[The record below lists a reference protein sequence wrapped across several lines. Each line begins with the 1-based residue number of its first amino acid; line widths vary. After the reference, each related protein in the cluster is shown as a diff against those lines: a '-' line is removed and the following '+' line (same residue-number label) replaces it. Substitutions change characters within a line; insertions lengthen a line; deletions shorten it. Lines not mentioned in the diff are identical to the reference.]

1 MVMDYGG
8 IRNRFWKSAEVELLG
23 MMPCGISC
31 AQYMTGKENGTENIQ
46 IVYTNK
52 EFYNCIGYKKE
63 EFEATGRDIG
73 AIVVK
78 PDRQAARKQMWDAI
92 SREGDVVLQKYQ
104 IHRPDDGVNHVLCSM
119 KSLPGVG
126 EYHFLIGIYVK
137 IDSIVEEEQVY
148 LEQQARMEQITSRLS
163 RMLQELPSGC
173 GVIQGGD
180 TWELVS
186 GNEEFFKPTGYTL
199 NEIQNMPNDIY
210 DTIYKLDVRKI
221 RRTAEEALRNE
232 SSKECE
238 IRVYDRQNKIRWL
251 AVKIRFYYYQ
261 NGKPY
266 YLISVWDI
274 HERKLMEEELHL
286 QTERYKLMEE
296 INNEFP
302 FEYDVKNASL
312 LIPKKFGIFLR
323 KESRK
328 DYNACREELKLL
340 IHPEDAGEF
349 WGMIDRAS
357 MEEEEGS
364 IEYRMNI
371 AKDGE
376 EPEFSWYRTSYKS
389 ILGVSGRIV
398 RILGRTEDING
409 QKLKQDAMAQ
419 QIRQDAL
426 TGLLNKAAVKT
437 EIQEFIQGESGG
449 NHALFLIDIDN
460 FKTVND
466 TFGHLFGD
474 SVLVNISEKI
484 KGLFRSS
491 DIVGRIGGDE
501 FLAFMKHTSEAQARL
516 KAQSICDVV
525 KQDYN
530 GMEEQIEISC
540 SVGVAVYGKVKEDYT
555 TLFSKAD
562 MAMYKAKEAG
572 KNQYCVAEYA
582 NPSWKIHK
590 STGIESRVSGYK
602 AGENQDSDF
611 LTKAFNLLSH
621 AKDINNSLNLLVER
635 IGRQYDLGMVA
646 VLEHNKNLNK
656 IFQTNCWSRRRG
668 ILEKQS
674 FASGS
679 EAWDIFLK
687 GMDETGIVCLDD
699 CIQGGDVA
707 DREREIFRKRDVY
720 AMVNC
725 SFSYFEWGEGYVVFC
740 DMERARRW
748 TDYEKETFMELTR
761 LLSVFVA
768 LRVQQEEEKKT
779 ILHLKKR
786 DPLTELYNEE
796 AFQRKVEK
804 KMQDWRYD
812 LQYAIV
818 YSDINDFSYIND
830 NFGHDAGNEILK
842 RFANYIQSDENM
854 ISCRL
859 YSDLFIS
866 FMWDRD
872 KDTILQKIVKK
883 SMNFS
888 RQQKKRYAEANVKM
902 STGIY
907 FIERKNEKLE
917 IAIENA
923 NLARKSIKGDGGGVL
938 CRVYEKKLRQKR
950 EREKLIVAE
959 FQKAMEEEQIKVY
972 VQPKFLLKEFTVFGG
987 EALARWKNRN
997 GGLETPADFIP
1008 ALEKSG
1014 YIVKLDFYI
1023 YEQVLSYM
1031 KKWKEEGKELPVISI
1046 NFSGRHFEGSGIY
1059 RRVFR
1064 LAESY
1069 GIEPSRIE
1077 IEITEN
1083 LFAMGYDQAKMEMI
1097 QLRKAGFKVAID
1109 DFGTGYS
1116 SLSMLMDIPADIIKI
1131 DKSFLGRKNC
1141 QKEKQFM
1148 RHMGEL
1154 IHSLE
1159 ENVVFEGV
1167 ETEEQRELLV
1177 ECGFQ
1182 YGQGFLFERPVPIQV
1197 FEEKYM
1203 K

>member
-1 MVMDYGG
+1 MDYGEV
-8 IRNRFWKSAEVELLG
+8 RNRFLNCTQEEFLG
-23 MMPCGISC
+23 MIPCGISC
-31 AQYMTGKENGTENIQ
+31 AQYRERKENGPENIQ
-46 IVYTNK
+46 IIYAND
-52 EFYNCIGYKKE
+52 EFYRCIGYKKE
-63 EFEATGRDIG
+63 EFEATGQDMG
-73 AIVVK
+73 AIMVK
-78 PDRQAARKQMWDAI
+78 SDRQAARNQMLEAFR
-92 SREGDVVLQKYQ
+92 REGHLIIQKYR

-119 KSLPGVG
+119 KSFHGFG
-126 EYHFLIGIYVK
+126 DYHFLLGIYVK
-137 IDSIVEEEQVY
+137 IDSVMEEEQVWM
-148 LEQQARMEQITSRLS
+148 EQQARMEQITSRLS

-173 GVIQGGD
+173 AVVQGGD
-180 TWELVS
+180 SWELVS
-186 GNEEFFKPTGYTL
+186 GNEEFFKPGGYTL
-199 NEIQNMPNDIY
+199 NEIQSMPNDVYDIIY
-210 DTIYKLDVRKI
+210 PMDVHKLKRA
-221 RRTAEEALRNE
+221 AEEALSSE
-232 SSKECE
+232 SAKECE
-238 IRVYDRQNKIRWL
+238 IRIYDKQKKICYL

-266 YLISVWDI
+266 YLISIWNI

-286 QTERYKLMEE
+286 QTERYRLMEE

-302 FEYDVKNASL
+302 FEYNVKNATL
-312 LIPKKFGIFLR
+312 LIPKKLGIFLR
-323 KESRK
+323 MEGRK
-328 DYNACREELKLL
+328 DYNACREELGFL
-340 IHPEDAGEF
+340 IHPQDAEEF

-357 MEEEEGS
+357 AEEVEGS

-371 AKDGE
+371 AKVGE
-376 EPEFSWYRTSYKS
+376 EPEFAWYRTSYRS
-389 ILGVSGRIV
+389 ILGVGGKIV
-398 RILGRTEDING
+398 RIMGRTEDING

-426 TGLLNKAAVKT
+426 TGLLNKAAVKM
-437 EIQEFIQGESGG
+437 EIQEFIQDGQEGS
-449 NHALFLIDIDN
+449 HALFLIDIDN

-501 FLAFMKHTSEAQARL
+501 FIAFMKHTSESQARV

-525 KQDYN
+525 KQNYN

-540 SVGVAVYGKVKEDYT
+540 SVGVALCGRVREEYN

-572 KNQYCVAEYA
+572 KNQYYVAEYA
-582 NPSWKIHK
+582 NPAWVIHK
-590 STGIESRVSGYK
+590 STGIESRTGVYK
-602 AGENQDSDF
+602 AGKSQDSDF

-656 IFQTNCWSRRRG
+656 IFQTNCWSRKRG
-668 ILEKQS
+668 ILERQS
-674 FASGS
+674 FASNLD
-679 EAWDIFLK
+679 EWDVFLN
-687 GMDETGIVCLDD
+687 GMDKKGIVCLND
-699 CIQGGDVA
+699 CITGAGMT
-707 DREREIFRKRDVY
+707 DREREIFRRRDVY

-740 DMERARRW
+740 NMEKPRIW
-748 TDYEKETFMELTR
+748 TDYEKETFLELTR

-779 ILHLKKR
+779 IRHLRKR
-786 DPLTELYNEE
+786 DPLTGLYNEE
-796 AFQRKVEK
+796 AFRAKLEK
-804 KMQDWRYD
+804 KMQDWRQD

-818 YSDINDFSYIND
+818 YTDINDFSYIND
-830 NFGHDAGNEILK
+830 NFGHDVGNEILK
-842 RFANYIQSDENM
+842 RFADYIQSDDNI

-872 KDTILQKIVKK
+872 KDTILQKIEKK

-888 RQQKKRYAEANVKM
+888 RQQKKRYTAANVKM
-902 STGIY
+902 SAGIY
-907 FIERKNEKLE
+907 FIEQKNENLE

-923 NLARKSIKGDGGGVL
+923 NLARKSIKGEGGGIL

-950 EREKLIVAE
+950 EREKMLVAE
-959 FQKAMEEEQIKVY
+959 FQKTLEENRIEVFI
-972 VQPKFLLKEFTVFGG
+972 QPKFLLKEFQVSGG
-987 EALARWKNRN
+987 EALSRWRDRQ
-997 GGLETPADFIP
+997 GGLESPQNFIP

-1014 YIVKLDFYI
+1014 YIVNLDFYV

-1059 RRVFR
+1059 RKVLR
-1064 LAESY
+1064 LAENY
-1069 GIEPSRIE
+1069 GIETSKIE

-1083 LFAMGYDQAKMEMI
+1083 LFAIGYDQAKMEMI

-1131 DKSFLGRKNC
+1131 DKSFLGRENC

-1154 IHSLE
+1154 IHSLKE
-1159 ENVVFEGV
+1159 DVIFEGV
-1167 ETEEQRELLV
+1167 ETQEQRELLV